1 MSHYKITSS
10 LTAAGERYK
19 EIEFLGCDAEIA
31 GNTSTCY
38 FVKFYVGLPF
48 MIGKNKF
55 QVSATPQQE
64 PTKLDPNMIIADVT
78 LRLGS
83 EIKKTYRTV
92 LPPDDPNYQSVKRNA
107 LTWFKMSEGVHYDSI
122 THEQITE
129 ISTTI
134 KSTTKMAKSKATTTD
149 ATENATTGVVL
160 FEDQAKKVN
169 LPAIPKVMTIGG
181 VEFSEAA
188 IKKEVDAVKKIKL
201 EIILP
206 TDTVEVAEA
215 KRKVYEELDEKRKK
229 FVKTRTQPEAFR
241 KETSKPV
248 TDWAKSLKA
257 QTDAYGNLAKEGEL
271 HCAEQI
277 ESWDNH
283 EAEQKRIEDER
294 IQKLVDSR
302 TADLQSVYGILNRDS
317 LHWTFAHTPSKLV
330 ENSFLEEADDSEW
343 NGLMKEL
350 EGAVAAEK
358 EAQAERD
365 KEFEATKNALYN
377 TRIQMLQLLGGYE
390 KSATGDYTKNGHT
403 LTDEQIR
410 NTPETD
416 WMSLITSHNKVK
428 EVVNPF
434 ARTTDKDEPMQSQPA
449 AASNNPFGIPAAP
462 VAEDKLESKSSV
474 PHTIWDKTFVEQ
486 QLGKTYIRMFAIENE
501 QEAMKGVGEVVY
513 QGRFDVNLIFVI
525 YK

>member
-1 MSHYKITSS
+1 
-10 LTAAGERYK
+10 
-19 EIEFLGCDAEIA
+19 
-31 GNTSTCY
+31 
-38 FVKFYVGLPF
+38 
-48 MIGKNKF
+48 
-55 QVSATPQQE
+55 
-64 PTKLDPNMIIADVT
+64 
-78 LRLGS
+78 
-83 EIKKTYRTV
+83 
-92 LPPDDPNYQSVKRNA
+92 
-107 LTWFKMSEGVHYDSI
+107 
-122 THEQITE
+122 
-129 ISTTI
+129 
-134 KSTTKMAKSKATTTD
+134 MAKKEASK
-149 ATENATTGVVL
+149 EVSETGVIP
-160 FEDQAKKVN
+160 FEDQAQKVL
-169 LPAIPKVMTIGG
+169 LPAIPKTMNIGG
-181 VEFSEAA
+181 VEFSETA
-188 IKKEVDAVKKIKL
+188 IQKEVDEIRKITV
-201 EIILP
+201 EIIKP
-206 TDTVEVAEA
+206 GDTVEVAEA
-215 KRKVYEELDEKRKK
+215 KRKIYEQLDEKRKQ

-241 KETSKPV
+241 KKVVKPLD
-248 TDWAKSLKA
+248 DWKKELKE
-257 QTDAYGNLAKEGEL
+257 QTDAYGNIAKEGEL

-277 ESWDNH
+277 EIWDNH
-283 EAEQKRIEDER
+283 EAEQKRIEEER

-350 EGAVAAEK
+350 EDAVAAEK

-390 KSATGDYTKNGHT
+390 KYATGDYTKNGHT

-416 WMSLITSHNKVK
+416 WMSLITSHNEVK

-434 ARTTDKDEPMQSQPA
+434 ARTTGKDEPMQSQPDA
-449 AASNNPFGIPAAP
+449 VSNNPFGITAVS
-462 VAEDKLESKSSV
+462 VAEDKLESESLAPL

-486 QLGKTYIRMFAIENE
+486 QLGKTHIRMFAIENE

-513 QGRFDVNLIFVI
+513 QGRFDVNLMFVI